1 MNTPDFPHGMD
12 PQNPERDDD
21 STIRMGTSSSEEN
34 LSPDEQ
40 ALRRLMKAAVQG
52 IEPTPDTLHH
62 LRRAVPARRAHRRQ
76 LMAGAVAA
84 GLLAIAAVPAAL
96 HAANTSGSADSDT
109 ANASSSHSN
118 GGGGGAKGDNGKA
131 DSGRPAGSVSD
142 GGKQSGGRK
151 TSTASPSATVTK
163 GGAGGPSPTSTIGAA
178 AHACTSGDFGKP
190 LSYAGSAASDGTVYG
205 WFKLSNISSTACTIA
220 GAGFVTAVA
229 QGSADPTHISV
240 VDHTAGDPATG
251 LPNGSV
257 KSLVLASGQ
266 AYEVQF
272 AWIPASGGG
281 TTGCQP
287 TTTPT
292 PTDTPTDG
300 TSTTSGSTAGS
311 TATATTAPASIVLT
325 DTSAPATA
333 ASSVTLAD
341 ACAGTVYKTGVL
353 NAT

>member
-1 MNTPDFPHGMD
+1 MD

-96 HAANTSGSADSDT
+96 HAANTSGSANSDT

-220 GAGFVTAVA
+220 GAGAGSVTAVA
-229 QGSADPTHISV
+229 QGSADPTRISV